1 MNVYQHLK
9 RFFLHPES
17 RAVGLLFLASSWGFG
32 SWVIHI
38 PYIKDQLGINDA
50 TLGLLL
56 FGIPFGQIITN
67 MWSPFFIRKW
77 GLLFVAMLG
86 AWCFNVL
93 MIVPVFANHWSTFLM
108 ALLAIGFCYA
118 LLNIAMNTIAG
129 MISAQLGYSVMST
142 CHAMWSIGGMLGT
155 LFAFGILRAG
165 GSPQVHM
172 VVTGLLVYPLLYY
185 IQIELG
191 KIPSLRI
198 PPKRSEQKF
207 SFNHTLVLLILI
219 GILLMVAEGF
229 AFDWSAVFLRDYRGA
244 TGAYAALG
252 FSLFMLA
259 MTIGRLNGDYVL
271 QRFSARFLLVFGGLL
286 GGLGLLLAV
295 FVDWYWAGC
304 MGLFLLGLGCALN
317 SPILYGMAMKLP
329 DLEAEVGL
337 ATFATFSF
345 VGFLAGP
352 PIIGWVAEVFSL
364 EVAMLG
370 IAVGMGMAVLLVKFL
385 LKPA

>member
-1 MNVYQHLK
+1 MNMYQHLK
-9 RFFLHPES
+9 RFFIQPES

-38 PYIKDQLGINDA
+38 PYIKDQLGINEA

-67 MWSPFFIRKW
+67 MLSPIFIRKW
-77 GLLFVAMLG
+77 GLLIVAMLG

-93 MIVPVFANHWSTFLM
+93 MIVPVFTHHWATFLI

-129 MISAQLGYSVMST
+129 IVSAQLGYSVMST

-155 LFAFGILRAG
+155 LFAFLVLRLG
-165 GSPQVHM
+165 GSPQLHM
-172 VVTGLLVYPLLYY
+172 VITGLLVYPLLYY
-185 IQIELG
+185 IQIALG
-191 KIPSLRI
+191 KLEALKVT
-198 PPKRSEQKF
+198 PKREKQQL
-207 SFNHTLVLLILI
+207 SFNPTLVLLIVI

-259 MTIGRLNGDYVL
+259 MTIGRLSGDFVL
-271 QRFSARFLLVFGGLL
+271 QRYAARYLLIAGGFLGII
-286 GGLGLLLAV
+286 GLLLAV
-295 FVDWYWAGC
+295 WVELYWAGC
-304 MGLFLLGLGCALN
+304 IGLFLLGLGCALN
-317 SPILYGMAMKLP
+317 SPILYHMAMKLP
-329 DLEAEVGL
+329 DMDAEVGL

-352 PIIGWVAEVFSL
+352 PVIGWVAEVFSL

-370 IAVGMGMAVLLVKFL
+370 IAAGMGIAIFLVRLLFRPL
-385 LKPA
+385 